1 MLKTD
6 VTAVQEKK
14 KKRTKHKNP
23 GTYKKKKKPIAEIRK

>member
-14 KKRTKHKNP
+14 KEQNTKIQELIR
-23 GTYKKKKKPIAEIRK
+23 KKKTHS